1 MIATFLPA
9 AFPPGLWDGLCT
21 GKDCTI
27 TGPQDITITSA
38 QDILILVA
46 NAIRIATAFA
56 GALAII
62 FIVVG
67 GIFYVMS
74 SGDPGRVRRAKDIIT
89 NSVIGL
95 VITALA
101 YTVVSFIAGNF

>member
-1 MIATFLPA
+1 MIATLLPA
-9 AFPPGLWDGLCT
+9 AFPPGLWDGICS
-21 GKDCTI
+21 GNSC
-27 TGPQDITITSA
+27 TITSA
-38 QDILILVA
+38 QDILTLVA
-46 NAIRIATAFA
+46 NGIRIGTAFA
-56 GALAII
+56 GALAVI

-89 NSVIGL
+89 NSVVGL

-101 YTVVSFIAGNF
+101 YTIVSFIAGNF